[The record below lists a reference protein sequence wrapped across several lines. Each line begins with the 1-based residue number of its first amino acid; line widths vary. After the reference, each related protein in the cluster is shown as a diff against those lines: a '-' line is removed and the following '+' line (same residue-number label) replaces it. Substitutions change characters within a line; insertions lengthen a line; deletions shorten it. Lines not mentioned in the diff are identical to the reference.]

1 MVRDLNPLLRA
12 TVLLLALATIATAQE
27 PAPAPPSED
36 KPQKSDS
43 ILRTIW
49 RQPFPGR
56 WTATGELSFQQ
67 EYNDNAYPAGPTRL
81 SDLYSRFQGM
91 LSLTAAKKH
100 LTFEAHYVPQ
110 YSYSERIDDRNSF
123 SQQAYASSTYK
134 FTGRTSLT
142 GDFTLSQSKF
152 NLVQPFQ
159 FTLVDQLVVPV
170 FRPEVTQ
177 RDSDTVKIS
186 SGLELVHHFS
196 SRNSVTARLQGNSV
210 WITQRDS
217 TGKTVVNRR
226 QNYNSEGSLSWTHQ
240 VNARRTFGFE
250 VSENYLAYPN
260 NRSHANSQTVKLTF
274 SQILPRGFS
283 FHASAGPDFRT
294 TAGAAANAGDL
305 QVSGAFSVGVSKS
318 IEQGAVG
325 VSVSRGTRTAT
336 TADTLISTRATVFA
350 TRTFLRRWQA
360 GATFGYN
367 RSSGI
372 SGGNQI
378 ESYATQLNIGYSFTR
393 RLSAQ
398 FNYSYLNQLGAR
410 ASIGNQN
417 FERNVF
423 SLGLKY
429 DIGRLFSE

>member
-1 MVRDLNPLLRA
+1 MVRNPNPFLRA
-12 TVLLLALATIATAQE
+12 TVLLLALATFASAQE
-27 PAPAPPSED
+27 PAPAPDD
-36 KPQKSDS
+36 KPQQKSDS

-56 WTATGELSFQQ
+56 WTVNGELSFQQ
-67 EYNDNAYPAGPTRL
+67 VYNDNAFPSGPTRL
-81 SDLYSRFQGM
+81 SDLNSRFQGM

-110 YSYSERIDDRNSF
+110 YSLSERINDRNSF

-152 NLVQPFQ
+152 NSVQPFQ
-159 FTLVDQLVVPV
+159 FTVVDQLVVPV

-177 RDSDTVKIS
+177 RDSDTVQIS

-196 SRNSVTARLQGNSV
+196 SRNSVTARLNGKSV

-226 QNYNSEGSLSWTHQ
+226 QNYNSEGSLNWTHQ
-240 VNARRTFGFE
+240 VNARRTLGFE
-250 VSENYLAYPN
+250 VSENYLAYPD
-260 NRSHANSQTVKLTF
+260 RQSHANSQTVKLTF
-274 SQILPRGFS
+274 SQTLPRGFS

-294 TAGAAANAGDL
+294 TSGAAANAGEL

-325 VSVSRGTRTAT
+325 ISVSRGTRTGI
-336 TADTLISTRATVFA
+336 TADTFTSTRATVFA

-372 SGGNQI
+372 SGGNEI
-378 ESYATQLNIGYSFTR
+378 ESYSTQANIGYSFTR

-398 FNYSYLNQLGAR
+398 FSYSYLNQIGAR
-410 ASIGNQN
+410 TSIGNQK
-417 FERNVF
+417 FDRNVF
-423 SLGLKY
+423 TFGLKY
-429 DIGRLFSE
+429 DIGKLFSE